1 MVGEKIKEYREKR
14 GFSREELGRR
24 CGFGCDGERV
34 ISEFEQDKG
43 FPDLD
48 KLKRIAEE
56 LWVPLEVLCPVPC
69 RECPYRKK
77 VRQ

>member
-1 MVGEKIKEYREKR
+1 MIGEKIKEYRDRR

-34 ISEFEQDKG
+34 IAEFEQDKG
-43 FPDLD
+43 FPNLD

-56 LWVPLEVLCPVPC
+56 LWVPLEVLCPVPW
-69 RECPYRKK
+69 REGPYRKK